1 MQSLSALMNQLS
13 IKVDDCEI
21 KQICD
26 DSRKVSKDDLFVCIP
41 CANDL
46 ENAKQAVANGAKVLV
61 AQAKI
66 LKHFEKQITPFA
78 INKSQE
84 MDSRFRENDRKE
96 DHCHPLEKG
105 DPFMENGIICIKHE
119 NPRLALSQLA
129 KAYYNHQPSTLVAVT
144 GTNGKS
150 SVVSLI
156 RQLWHLLGYKSASF
170 GTVGLEI
177 DDSYYPDSLQ
187 KVPSL
192 TTYDSLSFF
201 KLLSDLTISGINHVV
216 FEASS
221 HGLDQYR
228 IHGSNITAAS
238 FTNLTQ
244 DHLDYHKD
252 MESYLQAKIKLFKE
266 VLPSDQPAIL
276 NANSPYFAQIKN
288 QISNPV
294 FSYGTDSK
302 ADIHATNVEVS
313 GTKIIFDLHYQKQ
326 TFHSVTL
333 NLAGA
338 FQLENTLC
346 AIATLMSNG
355 TPLESIVSL
364 LPLLKSVSGR
374 MELIGSTETGAD
386 VYVDYAH
393 TPDALEKSLLEL
405 KKIKSGN
412 GLLRVIFGCGGDRD
426 RGKRPLMGQVAA
438 DIADFVVVTDDNPR
452 YENAS
457 EIRKQILAECPGASE
472 IPSRADA
479 IAKAIEE
486 RRPGDIVLIAG
497 KGHETYQLIGDQVLP
512 FNDVEEVQK
521 YVRL

>member
-1 MQSLSALMNQLS
+1 MRSLSALMNQLS

-26 DSRKVSKDDLFVCIP
+26 DSRKVNKDDLFVCIP
-41 CANDL
+41 CTNDL

-66 LKHFEKQITPFA
+66 LKHFEKQIT
-78 INKSQE
+78 
-84 MDSRFRENDRKE
+84 
-96 DHCHPLEKG
+96 
-105 DPFMENGIICIKHE
+105 CIEHE
-119 NPRLALSQLA
+119 NPRLGLSQLA
-129 KAYYNHQPSTLVAVT
+129 KAYYKHQPSTLVAVT

-156 RQLWHLLGYKSASF
+156 RQLWHLLGHKSASF

-201 KLLSDLTISGINHVV
+201 KLLSDLTASDINHVV

-228 IHGSNITAAS
+228 IHGSNLTAAG
-238 FTNLTQ
+238 FTNFTQ

-252 MESYLQAKIKLFKE
+252 MASYLQAKLKLFKE
-266 VLPSDQPAIL
+266 ILPNDQSAIL
-276 NANSPYFAQIKN
+276 NANSPYFTQIKN
-288 QISNPV
+288 QISNPI

-326 TFHSVTL
+326 TFHSITL
-333 NLAGA
+333 NLAGE

-355 TPLESIVSL
+355 TPLESIIPL

-393 TPDALEKSLLEL
+393 TPDALERALKSLRSHTEQQ
-405 KKIKSGN
+405 
-412 GLLRVIFGCGGDRD
+412 VWVMFGCGGDRD
-426 RGKRPLMGQVAA
+426 NSKRPIMGKIAEQFADQV
-438 DIADFVVVTDDNPR
+438 IITDDNPR
-452 YENAS
+452 TEDPRA
-457 EIRKQILAECPGASE
+457 IRKQIIGDFSFKE
-472 IPSRADA
+472 IADRKQA
-479 IAKAIEE
+479 IVYCVAHLEK
-486 RRPGDIVLIAG
+486 GDSLLIAG
-497 KGHETYQLIGDQVLP
+497 KGHETGQIIGNTTYPFSDQQQAKAALAGV
-512 FNDVEEVQK
+512 K
-521 YVRL
+521 